1 MVSRSGA
8 WLALILGALFLGAA
22 IPAPAQAEPLY
33 PWPDPDPFYLAP
45 ADLGVLRPGDVVR
58 TRRIDTWMYANSDGW
73 QVAFRSTNSTGHPIL
88 AVTTVLLPRGVANP
102 PLVSYQAIVNSLG
115 TKCAPS
121 RSLFNL
127 ELQESPGLYLGLQR
141 GWAVSVPDH
150 LGPTG
155 AYGAAKLG
163 GMITLDSV
171 RAVQRVAE
179 LGLSHSPVALAGY
192 SGGGMASAWAA
203 ALAPSYAPEL
213 KLDAVVAGGIPADLE
228 QMAQGLGFNP
238 HPGFGLAFAAAIGL
252 EREYPEQLPI
262 SSQLNATGLWLREWM
277 SNECRRF
284 LLFHGAFRSAGQ
296 LAASTSLMASSGAHQ
311 VLRDNSLRYFD
322 GVPTAPLYLWH
333 GTLDGL
339 TPFDSVAETAHRYCA
354 AGARLTFVP
363 YEISEHMTTAVV
375 GFPDAYE
382 YVAARF
388 RGEPAPTRC

>member
-1 MVSRSGA
+1 MLSRSGA

-179 LGLSHSPVALAGY
+179 LGLSHSPVALA
-192 SGGGMASAWAA
+192 
-203 ALAPSYAPEL
+203 
-213 KLDAVVAGGIPADLE
+213 IP
-228 QMAQGLGFNP
+228 P
-238 HPGFGLAFAAAIGL
+238 P
-252 EREYPEQLPI
+252 EYPA
-262 SSQLNATGLWLREWM
+262 SATGLCDNP
-277 SNECRRF
+277 S
-284 LLFHGAFRSAGQ
+284 SA
-296 LAASTSLMASSGAHQ
+296 
-311 VLRDNSLRYFD
+311 
-322 GVPTAPLYLWH
+322 
-333 GTLDGL
+333 
-339 TPFDSVAETAHRYCA
+339 
-354 AGARLTFVP
+354 
-363 YEISEHMTTAVV
+363 
-375 GFPDAYE
+375 
-382 YVAARF
+382 
-388 RGEPAPTRC
+388 TRCTARTLSRVIMPPSFAAP